1 VKLPRLIALVL
12 SVACKPPEVPLRT
25 WRGEEVAAHKA
36 AHITL
41 DDAPWTECSPPGDD
55 DLIMR
60 LMQAEAV
67 LIVDRQAGP
76 NPPYLAELGV
86 HGVSTVNSYASTWVT
101 PTPKVQ
107 GAFEVSTS
115 VWYWSPVEEVYADL
129 QTKQRYDVGLEWPG
143 DPHLYYTMT
152 EHNIAGAIEEN
163 GGYNGWPINSSEP
176 WDEDLPVYDPFYP
189 FQVCTS
195 RIRPDRFQGTFWF
208 DVSETEWHS
217 PEVSSPVYLVWDSS
231 NGYFYNYFDSLST
244 SDRDKKSVEFNFAS
258 TTYAHTKGPR
268 WANRFHASYYDDL
281 SESDLFPATDDG
293 G

>member
-1 VKLPRLIALVL
+1 MIALVL

-36 AHITL
+36 AHIAL

-60 LMQAEAV
+60 LMQAEAGLYV
-67 LIVDRQAGP
+67 EENGLPGA
-76 NPPYLAELGV
+76 PYEFRMGLS
-86 HGVSTVNSYASTWVT
+86 GVSTVNSYASTWVT

-107 GAFEVSTS
+107 GAYEVSTS
-115 VWYWSPVEEVYADL
+115 VWYWDLVEHVYADI
-129 QTKQRYDVGLEWPG
+129 QTEQRYDVGLDWPG

-152 EHNIAGAIEEN
+152 EHNLAGSIEEQ
-163 GGYNGWPINSSEP
+163 GGYNCLSIGSSEP

-189 FQVCTS
+189 FQVCTA

-217 PEVSSPVYLVWDSS
+217 PEVSSPVYLVWDVS
-231 NGYFYNYFDSLST
+231 NGQYDNFFSST
-244 SDRDKKSVEFNFAS
+244 STTDVGKESVEFNFAS
-258 TTYAHTKGPR
+258 TTYAHTYGPR
-268 WANRFHASYYDDL
+268 WANRFHSSYYDDL
-281 SESDLFPATDDG
+281 SESDLFPATDDEG
-293 G
+293 